1 MDNRQPKDAKKTVRP
16 GFKYAMLALICL
28 IYFTVYGFSGA
39 SISTLFTTI
48 APDLG
53 WSEYQTSAVWGAI
66 PLGLMCFTLISGMLL
81 DKFST
86 KILMSVSIC
95 VGAVAIFG
103 RGITDNF
110 TAFYVFMFLAGLSQA
125 ISFPGNIKV
134 ITTWFEKKELFR
146 ANGFLLSSGH
156 MGMLV
161 GYNLTFP
168 ICDIVGGWHMMY
180 RMIGGFI
187 LVIAVLWFV
196 FARDKKADEVV
207 LNRELSANIEKMSIA
222 QNLKLIF
229 STRDARLIFIA
240 EFISVGCVQTYMG
253 FAPTVML
260 DVAGSTPRLAALIA
274 SMGSLGSMIGYAVLP
289 VISDKVGRKK
299 PFVWPA
305 MIASAVFRIL
315 ALQSGN
321 FAAAGAALFAGAL
334 MDGWAITGPRTMLQE
349 LPQIAGVRSGTA
361 IGILNTF
368 SRAAAAL
375 FPMIYALLAGL
386 LASHKNALSCVFALV
401 VISALLM
408 SMVKEHNIKK
418 KA

>member
-1 MDNRQPKDAKKTVRP
+1 
-16 GFKYAMLALICL
+16 MLALICL

-53 WSEYQTSAVWGAI
+53 WNEYQTSAIWGAI

-81 DKFST
+81 DRFRT
-86 KILMSVSIC
+86 KVLMAISVF
-95 VGAVAIFG
+95 VGAVAVFG

-156 MGMLV
+156 MGMLI

-168 ICDIVGGWHMMY
+168 ICDAVGGWHIMY
-180 RMIGGFI
+180 RIVGGFI
-187 LVIAVLWFV
+187 LVIAVLWLIL
-196 FARDKKADEVV
+196 ARDKRADEVV
-207 LNRELSANIEKMSIA
+207 LNRELSADIEKVSIR

-229 STRDARLIFIA
+229 STRDAWLIFIA
-240 EFISVGCVQTYMG
+240 EFILVGAVQTYMG

-305 MIASAVFRIL
+305 MIASVVLRIL

-321 FAAAGAALFAGAL
+321 LTAAGASLFFGAL
-334 MDGWAITGPRTMLQE
+334 MDGWAVTGPRTMLQE

-375 FPMIYALLAGL
+375 FPMIYAFLAGAL
-386 LASHKNALSCVFALV
+386 SSHKNALSCVFALV
-401 VISALLM
+401 LISAVLM
-408 SMVKEHNIKK
+408 SMVKERRPQAK
-418 KA
+418 